1 MQQIVHK
8 RWFTGAKYFLTFLL
22 STVPRI
28 LTTTTDVCALL
39 ATTREVR
46 ASASLLDQ
54 DQTLTERTSPS
65 AEGSHPLHPQTAA
78 EDSQRK
84 DHQDSRG
91 RGPGLGPGPDP
102 SPVQESLH
110 RGPVLGPVQGS
121 AQGHGPA
128 RQRGLGPRGPA
139 HDQGLPKGPGG
150 QGQGRP
156 CPRDL
161 DRPRDP
167 DQDPQPGHGRVL
179 RLRRVNQDRLHRDQ
193 IRASLG
199 VITCPAPPF
208 VINHHP
214 NPSLSRSRKANIFHN
229 CPFPHSILMSISY
242 YYIYCVTS
250 CIKADYIFA
259 RIHDERLRLTVEN
272 RIMRLYPRR
281 VMHQNLKL
289 F

>member
-1 MQQIVHK
+1 MVSLPSI
-8 RWFTGAKYFLTFLL
+8 FLTFLL
-22 STVPRI
+22 STVPRT

-65 AEGSHPLHPQTAA
+65 AEGSHPLRLQTVA
-78 EDSQRK
+78 EDSPRK
-84 DHQDSRG
+84 DHQDS

-102 SPVQESLH
+102 SPGQESLH

-128 RQRGLGPRGPA
+128 RQRGLRPRGPA
-139 HDQGLPKGPGG
+139 HDPGLPKGPGG
-150 QGQGRP
+150 QGQ
-156 CPRDL
+156 

-179 RLRRVNQDRLHRDQ
+179 RQRRVNQDRLHRDQ
-193 IRASLG
+193 IRALLG

-208 VINHHP
+208 VINHPP
-214 NPSLSRSRKANIFHN
+214 NPSLSRSWKANIFHN
-229 CPFPHSILMSISY
+229 CPFPNSILMSISY

-259 RIHDERLRLTVEN
+259 RTGSMMNV
-272 RIMRLYPRR
+272 
-281 VMHQNLKL
+281 
-289 F
+289 